1 MQGRTGRLFVCL
13 SVDDALGVAAVV
25 KNLEVGGRSRAHSN
39 SGSGGGGSRG
49 SSRGK
54 KRSQGFGVQFSDF

>member
-1 MQGRTGRLFVCL
+1 L

-25 KNLEVGGRSRAHSN
+25 KNLEVSGRGRTHSN
-39 SGSGGGGSRG
+39 SSGVGGGSRG

-54 KRSQGFGVQFSDF
+54 KRSQSFGVQFSDF